1 MAALTAI
8 ERLAMFEVGWQ
19 ENSYLSRKSCRWQSF
34 SLSFRGEIDLLG
46 GYAA

>member
-1 MAALTAI
+1 LAGKFLFVKKIVQMAIL
-8 ERLAMFEVGWQ
+8 L
-19 ENSYLSRKSCRWQSF
+19 